1 MQGSLNFSRS
11 DGSVVAANLA
21 RLDRFYASSFFWDG
35 LGSMGIIVG
44 TITSDHYPLKLNIVF
59 NRRSYLMQFCIP
71 NSLLVDGTHRVS
83 IAQIWSK
90 YSFSNASLLGD
101 ITHAITD
108 IKSFFINIVAS
119 SVDRSNTQIGNLHR
133 ALATTQKLLE
143 KFPTSSML
151 LSKLG
156 ISTIVIKLPGHK
168 KQDKVN
174 KEFFSKFKLKYKP
187 LSIKTLKR
195 LDGSYTTDDAEMWDI
210 ATTYYHQL
218 LSAKSFSEENIN

>member
-1 MQGSLNFSRS
+1 
-11 DGSVVAANLA
+11 
-21 RLDRFYASSFFWDG
+21 
-35 LGSMGIIVG
+35 
-44 TITSDHYPLKLNIVF
+44 
-59 NRRSYLMQFCIP
+59 
-71 NSLLVDGTHRVS
+71 
-83 IAQIWSK
+83 
-90 YSFSNASLLGD
+90 
-101 ITHAITD
+101 
-108 IKSFFINIVAS
+108 
-119 SVDRSNTQIGNLHR
+119 
-133 ALATTQKLLE
+133 
-143 KFPTSSML
+143 ML

-187 LSIKTLKR
+187 LYIKTLKR